1 MIFSPFRIVLSY
13 SKPKTITQM
22 EESPVFIFQKG
33 KILNEKELNIIGLK
47 WMMLIQNNAR
57 EDKFMPYHYLRG

>member
-1 MIFSPFRIVLSY
+1 MSY

-22 EESPVFIFQKG
+22 EERHAVIFQKG

-47 WMMLIQNNAR
+47 WMMLIQNKTR

>member
-1 MIFSPFRIVLSY
+1 
-13 SKPKTITQM
+13 M